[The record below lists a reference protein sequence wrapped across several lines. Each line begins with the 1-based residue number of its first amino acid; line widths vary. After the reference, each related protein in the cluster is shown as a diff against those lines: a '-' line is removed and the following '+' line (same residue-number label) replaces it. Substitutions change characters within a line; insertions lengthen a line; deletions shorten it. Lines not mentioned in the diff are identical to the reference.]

1 MTVVSRHEGISEV
14 GLDQTAEIMP
24 APLQG
29 KGTLLERKI
38 RCSWRM
44 SVGRRRHPNAGRGP
58 SAARCAQERNFALPS
73 TGQTDAV
80 TTVCLVTWPYEAR
93 SPRYSATLPCWR
105 MLLLDGQGRTVGMGR
120 SRDEPTARKLWPP
133 EVFAPLEAVG
143 IGVVSE
149 EHESAAELRKAH
161 PDAVPG
167 YQSNV
172 RAAVIGLSV
181 AVLIVLIVGV
191 IVYLTSSH

>member
-1 MTVVSRHEGISEV
+1 
-14 GLDQTAEIMP
+14 
-24 APLQG
+24 
-29 KGTLLERKI
+29 
-38 RCSWRM
+38 
-44 SVGRRRHPNAGRGP
+44 
-58 SAARCAQERNFALPS
+58 
-73 TGQTDAV
+73 
-80 TTVCLVTWPYEAR
+80 
-93 SPRYSATLPCWR
+93 

-133 EVFAPLEAVG
+133 EVFAPPEAVG